1 MNHHTRPLTPPLFVV
16 ATATAVLLSLSP
28 ARAQEQGSDRG
39 LVCAQEQRRS
49 DRELLRSVE
58 FEGAR
63 EDRHHSYGLVEG
75 RKTISPLYHLASAGL
90 YVWQNAVAP
99 EVASPGG
106 YADTNG
112 DYFKAL
118 VGEYGGVRAVV
129 YSLDR
134 LVRNTRI
141 GRHTTPKNERG
152 VIEDS
157 VERYHR
163 KRDKKESCDE

>member
-1 MNHHTRPLTPPLFVV
+1 MSRPTRPLTPPLFVV

-63 EDRHHSYGLVEG
+63 EDRHHPYGLVEG

-106 YADTNG
+106 YTDTNG
-112 DYFKAL
+112 DYFKTL

-157 VERYHR
+157 VERYR

>member
-1 MNHHTRPLTPPLFVV
+1 MSRPTRPLTPPLFVV

-49 DRELLRSVE
+49 DRELLRAVE

-63 EDRHHSYGLVEG
+63 EDRHHPYGLVEG

-106 YADTNG
+106 YTDTNG

-157 VERYHR
+157 VERYR
-163 KRDKKESCDE
+163 KRDKKESYDE